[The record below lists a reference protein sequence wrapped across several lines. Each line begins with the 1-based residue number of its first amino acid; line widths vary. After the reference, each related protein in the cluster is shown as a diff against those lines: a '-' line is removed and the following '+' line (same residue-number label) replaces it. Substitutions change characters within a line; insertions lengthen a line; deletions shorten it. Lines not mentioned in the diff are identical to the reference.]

1 MSGTVWSVIPPL
13 LLLALVLVTGA
24 AGVDRA
30 LRARDGERLFWV
42 GFTAFLGVLMTAA
55 WAVAASPDYT
65 PVAGWAVAAGSTAA
79 AAWVVWRNRRRAVE
93 QERNRTAVQVHGT
106 TLRHRDVLSRW
117 SAYELDPWLAA
128 EYPRLQDVRSPET
141 RDFIRAL
148 KTADQLRAGVRTPE
162 DAAAYSQAV
171 DRLAG
176 CLEAAERAAG
186 GGRAA

>member
-1 MSGTVWSVIPPL
+1 MSGTVWSVLPPL
-13 LLLALVLVTGA
+13 LLLALVLAAGA

-42 GFTAFLGVLMTAA
+42 GFTAFLGVLLTAA
-55 WAVAASPDYT
+55 WAVAASPAQT
-65 PVAGWAVAAGSTAA
+65 PSAGWAVVAGSTAA
-79 AAWVVWRNRRRAVE
+79 AGWVAWRHRRR
-93 QERNRTAVQVHGT
+93 TAQQARDREAAELQAI
-106 TLRHRDVLSRW
+106 TLRHREVLSRW

-128 EYPRLQDVRSPET
+128 EYPRLQDVSSPET

-148 KTADQLRAGVRTPE
+148 KTAEQLRAGVRTPE

-171 DRLAG
+171 DRLAAR
-176 CLEAAERAAG
+176 LEAAEKAAG